1 MNNQINTIKP
11 VTKISIP
18 ATLLTIKVGET
29 VLISSRTMKT
39 GSVRAAASRL
49 ERAKKAQFRIT
60 EQQFVNET
68 QVTRLK

>member
-1 MNNQINTIKP
+1 MHNQVNTIKP

-18 ATLLTIKVGET
+18 ATLLSIKVGET
-29 VLISSRTMKT
+29 VMISSRTIKA

-49 ERAKKAQFRIT
+49 ERAKKAHFIIT
-60 EQQFVNET
+60 EQGVVNEI

>member
-29 VLISSRTMKT
+29 VLISSRTMKA

-49 ERAKKAQFRIT
+49 ERAKKAQFMIT
-60 EQQFVNET
+60 EQRFVNET

>member
-1 MNNQINTIKP
+1 MNNTIKP

-18 ATLLTIKVGET
+18 ATLLAIKVGET
-29 VLISSRTMKT
+29 VLIPSRTIKA

-49 ERAKKAQFRIT
+49 ERAKKAQFIIT
-60 EQQFVNET
+60 EQGFVNET